1 MRVKEC
7 FIHLVGPI
15 IKALTSHTGQVPVGV
30 KSIAKSVHPRKK
42 ISQNGPNHHLK
53 YHLQLKTK
61 DAGWREVG
69 SGEVCRQST
78 VNKGKNVNQI

>member
-1 MRVKEC
+1 MKDC

-61 DAGWREVG
+61 DAGGLGSQLWEVI
-69 SGEVCRQST
+69 RKST
-78 VNKGKNVNQI
+78 VNKGKVFMQM